1 MATNTITI
9 VGSTTPITLTLGT
22 SGPQGIPGAGVPV
35 GGSTGQI
42 LSKNSATNY
51 DTGWIDN
58 FTSDVRQTVKN
69 DSGGTLAKGTVVYV
83 SGANGTNVLV
93 KAALANADSTSA
105 TTLGLLYQ
113 QLASNGTG
121 YVITEGLLT
130 GLNTASATAGD
141 PVWLSGTVAGGL
153 IYGWANEP
161 KAPTHIVYLGT
172 VARAHA
178 TLGEILVQVR
188 NGWELD
194 ELHNVLIT
202 SPTNGQVLT
211 YNSASGL
218 WVNSSETGDISAVSV
233 TSPITGGGT
242 SGNVTIGIQDGTTA
256 QKGAVQLTDSVASTS
271 TTTAATPA
279 SVKTSYDLA
288 AAAAPKT
295 TTLTAG
301 TGLTGGG
308 TLAAD
313 RTFTLDP
320 AVVSYDASSSLRSL
334 PLYNEKDA
342 AEKLLA
348 QAVWWIDAA
357 HSSASGQ
364 TITNLGWGGSAL
376 NATAGSSGSA
386 DSNDPKF
393 LDWTGTNYV
402 YLTGSANN
410 WMSVPDAANLDI
422 TGDIDLRAYVAMDDW
437 TPAAA
442 SMLLSKWNF
451 GTQKSYRM
459 FITSAGT
466 VQLDWTSDGSTD
478 LSAISTVA
486 TGVTDGSAK
495 WVRATLDVDNGA
507 SGRDIKFW
515 TSDDG
520 STWTQ
525 LGTTVTQAG
534 VTSIFAGT
542 MDLGIGATVGTSA
555 NTAAKVYRAQVL
567 DGIGGTAIL
576 NVDTS
581 VITSGAAT
589 SFTALTG
596 QTVTINRATSGRKT
610 CVVTNPL
617 WLFGTDDYMEVADN
631 DLVDFALTD
640 SFTVVAIMRQWATQP
655 SRVIVGKGQNLG
667 TAAGYA
673 IYSTSTND
681 QFMVADGTNQSFKG
695 SAFTAGAL
703 MTVAGIRD
711 VVADTVAS
719 NVNGTITSGTDV
731 TTATSA
737 NASPLRVG
745 RDSGSVYADVEGIA
759 FAVFRRVLTTTEIA
773 LIQSYYTN
781 RVA

>member
-105 TTLGLLYQ
+105 TTIGLLYQ

-242 SGNVTIGIQDGTTA
+242 SGNVTIGIQDGTTS

-301 TGLTGGG
+301 TGITGGG

-334 PLYNEKDA
+334 PLYNQKDA

-386 DSNDPKF
+386 DSNDPMF
-393 LDWTGTNYV
+393 LDWTGTNYI
-402 YLTGSANN
+402 YLNGSTGNYLAT
-410 WMSVPDAANLDI
+410 PDHAAVQI
-422 TGDIDLRAYVAMDDW
+422 TGDLDLRAYVALDDW
-437 TPAAA
+437 TPAANA
-442 SMLLSKWNF
+442 VLISKWQ
-451 GTQKSYRM
+451 TTSTKSYGLYIGTTGLIG
-459 FITSAGT
+459 FYYSTNGTTTGNIT
-466 VQLDWTSDGSTD
+466 
-478 LSAISTVA
+478 STVA
-486 TGVTDGSAK
+486 PTIADGSPL

-507 SGRDIKFW
+507 SGFTVTFY
-515 TSDDG
+515 TSTDG

-525 LGTTVTQAG
+525 LGNTVIGAG
-534 VTSIFAGT
+534 VISLYNSNSEIE
-542 MDLGIGATVGTSA
+542 IGCIYQTPSVTG
-555 NTAAKVYRAQVL
+555 KVYRAQIL
-567 DGIGGTAIL
+567 SGIGGTVVY

-581 VITSGAAT
+581 VCTSGANT

-617 WLFGTDDYMEVADN
+617 WLFGTDDYLEVADN

-719 NVNGTITSGTDV
+719 NVNGTITSGADV